1 MRSSW
6 ALASMGVF
14 EAAGW
19 DWVYERAA
27 SLAARLAERLTE
39 RGLDVRPRG
48 RSTLVS
54 WAAEDADAEVA
65 RLAAERVVV
74 RSIPAFGLVRAS
86 VGAWTS
92 EEEIERLVDL
102 ASAA

>member
-1 MRSSW
+1 
-6 ALASMGVF
+6 
-14 EAAGW
+14 
-19 DWVYERAA
+19 
-27 SLAARLAERLTE
+27 
-39 RGLDVRPRG
+39 VRPRG